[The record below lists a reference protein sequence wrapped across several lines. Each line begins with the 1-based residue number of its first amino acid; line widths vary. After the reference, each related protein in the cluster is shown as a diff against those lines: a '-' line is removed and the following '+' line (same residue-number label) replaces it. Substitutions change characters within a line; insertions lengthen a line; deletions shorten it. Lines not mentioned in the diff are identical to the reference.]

1 VRGLSIG
8 EIARRLRRDHGN
20 VQDRVV
26 EVGRALGRGSAGAM
40 SEPAKVFEDRAS
52 PRGLAGREVRRRR
65 RAEVAIFSGPNT
77 RQRALGYADWRYRD
91 FEEVRLAPMPNAGVS
106 LQK

>member
-1 VRGLSIG
+1 ME

-52 PRGLAGREVRRRR
+52 PEDWRVEKFDDDGG
-65 RAEVAIFSGPNT
+65 AEVAIFSGPNT
-77 RQRALGYADWRYRD
+77 
-91 FEEVRLAPMPNAGVS
+91 
-106 LQK
+106 